1 MHTETDHNLPTA
13 PVRVLHLTISFA
25 RGGRRDAIVSLARAG
40 RRHDLVPFLVT
51 LRGSPTDVDPFAA
64 DFDGQAQLDLHGLP
78 SMRQIHALRD
88 ICRTWGV
95 QVVHA
100 HDASSQFVASLLRLV
115 APSLRVVMTFHR
127 SLGFESAGAVNRL
140 RNAISLPMVHRVL
153 TASEERRRHFL
164 SENLISSRKVTTIPL
179 GIDLE
184 RFRPDPVAREQVRA
198 ELGLVPD
205 ELLLA
210 SAGHFGEE
218 KGIDVALA
226 AASAAHERCPQVP
239 FRLAIMGTGTPE
251 RQATLHSLGE
261 QLLGNRVTFLGQRSD
276 PERIFAAADLVVHAP
291 RLEAFGLVVVQAM
304 ASGAPVVAAG
314 VGGIPEIVEDGA
326 TGVLFPE
333 ADAEAAGERIAMLL
347 GDPEGRERIGRAA
360 LELARR
366 EYPADR
372 FAGRHAQLYRE
383 LLGPN

>member
-1 MHTETDHNLPTA
+1 MHTVNDHNLPTV

-25 RGGRRDAIVSLARAG
+25 RGGRRDAIVSLAKAG
-40 RRHDLVPFLVT
+40 RRHNLTPFLVT
-51 LRGSPTDVDPFAA
+51 LRGSPTDVEPFAA
-64 DFDGQAQLDLHGLP
+64 EFDGHAQLDLHGLP

-88 ICRTWGV
+88 NCRNWGV

-100 HDASSQFVASLLRLV
+100 HDASSQFVASALRLV

-140 RNAISLPMVHRVL
+140 RNAVSLPLVHRVL

-164 SENLISSRKVTTIPL
+164 SENFVSRRKVTTIPL

-184 RFRPDPVAREQVRA
+184 RFRPDPRAREQVRL
-198 ELGLVPD
+198 ELGLAPG

-226 AASAAHERCPQVP
+226 ATSAARERRPDVP
-239 FRLAIMGTGTPE
+239 FRLAVMGTGTPE
-251 RQATLHSLGE
+251 RQATLHALGQ
-261 QLLGNRVTFLGQRSD
+261 QLLGDRVLFLGQRSD

-304 ASGAPVVAAG
+304 ASGAPVVAAA
-314 VGGIPEIVEDGA
+314 VGGIPEIIVDGT
-326 TGVLFPE
+326 TGVLFPV
-333 ADAEAAGERIAMLL
+333 ADADAAGERIAALI
-347 GDPEGRERIGRAA
+347 GDPEGRERLGRAA

-383 LLGPN
+383 LLGAD